1 MRTLV
6 TGRLVLEPQLA
17 EHAEAMYALLQD
29 PAIYRYENEPPHS
42 VDGLRERFRRLE
54 SRASADG
61 SEHWLNWVVRLRDAE
76 LTGYVQ
82 ATVCEA
88 SPAAIA
94 YVFASTSW
102 GRGYAT
108 EAVAAMMEEL
118 VANYGVRGFSAV
130 LKRDNLRSVRL
141 LERLGFA
148 HARPDAKIACDT
160 DEIAMLRNSIAS

>member
-6 TGRLVLEPQLA
+6 TRRLVLEPQLA

-94 YVFASTSW
+94 YWKRALEVNPNMSGVETSI
-102 GRGYAT
+102 RAT
-108 EAVAAMMEEL
+108 EQLLAERRR
-118 VANYGVRGFSAV
+118 RGA
-130 LKRDNLRSVRL
+130 
-141 LERLGFA
+141 
-148 HARPDAKIACDT
+148 
-160 DEIAMLRNSIAS
+160 